1 MPMMKV
7 SMITWVMII
16 LLVAI
21 LGYSAFN
28 MVSEGFKEGQT
39 GSPCRTDEDNEV
51 EDGTTDANGVC
62 VADATA

>member
-1 MPMMKV
+1 MMKV

-28 MVSEGFKEGQT
+28 MVSEGFKEG
-39 GSPCRTDEDNEV
+39 NECD
-51 EDGTTDANGVC
+51 DGEEMVNGEC
-62 VADATA
+62 VVTSTN